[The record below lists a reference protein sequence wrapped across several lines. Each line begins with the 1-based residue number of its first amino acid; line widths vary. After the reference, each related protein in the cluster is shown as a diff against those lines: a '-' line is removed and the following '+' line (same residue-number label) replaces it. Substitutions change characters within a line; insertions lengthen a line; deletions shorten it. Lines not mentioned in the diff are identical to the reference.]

1 MGDRWADPGSIDLY
15 VPETCSSLRNAAAWE
30 HTCRIFFIYPL
41 TFIEL
46 IDLFVSYAYPFF
58 FISLCIASQTNSDA
72 FNS

>member
-1 MGDRWADPGSIDLY
+1 VSGKGISRSERAIGR
-15 VPETCSSLRNAAAWE
+15 V
-30 HTCRIFFIYPL
+30 RIANGLFFFIYPL